1 MEEGLNDGAYVMK
14 LETNQLVD
22 GFGAFNGLQFVND
35 SRGTGKK
42 NNMKI
47 TRNGGFKCLKG
58 VPVGRE
64 LLVSYGEAFWAH
76 RQKILMSAE
85 KKRPA
90 KGGGVETKNN
100 CGLWTMLHALHYM
113 YPRHDYPEHNRP
125 TRVPSGQWF
134 ARMRA
139 HVILALMGKP
149 MGSVRGGARVV
160 LLHRRYYGGAECI
173 G

>member
-1 MEEGLNDGAYVMK
+1 MEEGVDDGAYVMK

-47 TRNGGFKCLKG
+47 TRNGGFKCPKG
-58 VPVGRE
+58 VPAGRE

-85 KKRPA
+85 KKRH
-90 KGGGVETKNN
+90 KEGEVETKKQ
-100 CGLWTMLHALHYM
+100 LWPVDHASRVALH
-113 YPRHDYPEHNRP
+113 
-125 TRVPSGQWF
+125 VP
-134 ARMRA
+134 AA
-139 HVILALMGKP
+139 
-149 MGSVRGGARVV
+149 
-160 LLHRRYYGGAECI
+160 
-173 G
+173 